1 MTLTSRDPR
10 PVLTAAEMRAAE
22 ARVIAA
28 GIPALDLMERAGA
41 AAAAAIL
48 AFDPPPSAVVLCGPG
63 NNGGD
68 GYVVA
73 RLLAAAGVAVR
84 VASSGPPR
92 SDPARAAAAAWAGPV
107 EGLAAAPAALC
118 VDALYGTGLTRALP
132 ACEAAALARLAG
144 AARVSVALDL
154 PSGAASDDGALLGAV
169 PGFDLTVAFGALKP
183 SHCLEP
189 ARSRCGR
196 IVVADIGLG
205 ALSPGCTDN
214 PRPALAAPDA
224 GAHKYTR
231 GHVIV
236 LGGGVGR
243 GGAARLSARA
253 ALHLAGAA
261 TLGVPGAA
269 LIENAARL
277 DAPMLRRVDDAQALV
292 ALIEAARPR
301 ALITGPGLGSNA
313 RAAALIDASLASGV
327 PLVLDGDAFT
337 HFAGDPAR
345 LAAAVRGP
353 VVLTPHEGEF
363 ARLFG
368 DLPGSKVDRARAAA
382 ALTGAVV
389 VLKGAETVIAAPDGR
404 VRINTHAAP
413 WLATAGSGDVL
424 AGIVAGLLAGSHDP
438 FDAASVGVWL
448 HGDLGVRG
456 GPGLTADAMHALLP
470 AALAAL

>member
-1 MTLTSRDPR
+1 M
-10 PVLTAAEMRAAE
+10 LTAAEMRAAE

-28 GIPALDLMERAGA
+28 GTPALDLMERAGA
-41 AAAAAIL
+41 ATVAAIL
-48 AFDPPPSAVVLCGPG
+48 AFDPPSSAVVLCGPG

-84 VASSGPPR
+84 VATSGPPR
-92 SDPARAAAAAWAGPV
+92 SDPARAAAAAWDGAV
-107 EGLAAAPAALC
+107 EYFDAEPATLC

-132 ACEAAALARLAG
+132 APEAAALARLAG
-144 AARVSVALDL
+144 AARTSVALDL
-154 PSGAASDDGALLGAV
+154 PSGAASDDGALLGEV
-169 PGFDLTVAFGALKP
+169 PAFDLTVAFGALKP
-183 SHCLEP
+183 AHLLEP

-196 IVVADIGLG
+196 IVVADVGLG
-205 ALSPGCTDN
+205 PLDTSCTDN
-214 PRPALAAPDA
+214 LRPPLPTPAAD
-224 GAHKYTR
+224 AHKYTR

-243 GGAARLSARA
+243 GGAARLSAQA
-253 ALHLAGAA
+253 ALHLAGAV

-269 LIENAARL
+269 VIENAARL
-277 DAPMLRRVDDAQALV
+277 DSPMLRRVDDAEALA
-292 ALIEAARPR
+292 ALISAARPR
-301 ALITGPGLGSNA
+301 ALVAGPGLGTHA
-313 RAAALIDASLASGV
+313 RAAALIDGSLASGV

-337 HFAGDPAR
+337 HFAGDPGR
-345 LAAAVRGP
+345 LAKAVRGP

-368 DLPGSKVDRARAAA
+368 DRPGNRIDRARTAA

-389 VLKGAETVIAAPDGR
+389 VLKAADTVIAAPDGR

-424 AGIVAGLLAGSHDP
+424 AGIIAGLLAGGRDS
-438 FDAASVGVWL
+438 FDAACAGVWL